1 MTQSRREAHLRAA
14 VGICEVF
21 EMVSHDLV
29 RLWSLR
35 NPDNG
40 RVTRSGIKAPG
51 GSGGV
56 DADESCRCREPCI
69 GAGGSVSSCLW
80 MWLVR
85 CFCETQRAAF
95 DCRLLAWSND
105 AELEELGR
113 GVEWMCLA
121 GGARR

>member
-14 VGICEVF
+14 VGICEVY

-40 RVTRSGIKAPG
+40 RVTRSGIEAPG

-56 DADESCRCREPCI
+56 DADEKCRCREPCI
-69 GAGGSVSSCLW
+69 GAGEGVSSCLW

-85 CFCETQRAAF
+85 CFCETQ
-95 DCRLLAWSND
+95 
-105 AELEELGR
+105 
-113 GVEWMCLA
+113 
-121 GGARR
+121 